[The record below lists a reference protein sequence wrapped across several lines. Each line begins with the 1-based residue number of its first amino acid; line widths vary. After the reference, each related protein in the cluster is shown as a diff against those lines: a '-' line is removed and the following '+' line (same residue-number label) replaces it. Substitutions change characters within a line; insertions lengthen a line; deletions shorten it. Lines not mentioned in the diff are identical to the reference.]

1 MPKYPMN
8 ARALRMRPFH
18 PDAAATVHLH
28 RGGGAR
34 ERGAAQPGHPDLPD
48 AHGQV
53 APREPDAFPGEVPA
67 RAHPRGGNLH
77 RQPTGKDDL
86 MNWILFILFQFE
98 IERYFIQ
105 LLIA

>member
-1 MPKYPMN
+1 MT

-28 RGGGAR
+28 RGGRAR
-34 ERGAAQPGHPDLPD
+34 ERGAAQPGHPHLPD

-53 APREPDAFPGEVPA
+53 APREPDALPGEVPA

-77 RQPTGKDDL
+77 RQPTGTHDSFH
-86 MNWILFILFQFE
+86 MIFFILLEFE
-98 IERYFIQ
+98 I
-105 LLIA
+105 LIEA